1 MAAQMN
7 IQYKE
12 TLIDGLIRSTEG
24 CMNSLLKFSLP
35 IETQFPL
42 IDIAKRRLILG
53 WEVINIPALFFK
65 ATKDGATLRYYYC
78 TGEYVVN
85 FEGTGSGRDHESNKQ
100 HEYDNGIVAKNK
112 IRKWLDEHT
121 RTEI

>member
-35 IETQFPL
+35 IETQVPL

-85 FEGTGSGRDHESNKQ
+85 FEETNKQ
-100 HEYDNGIVAKNK
+100 HEYDNGIAAKNK